1 MGIITQIKKSLV
13 SDSNNC
19 LHKNIIKVK
28 NIVYPP
34 NINMGDLSLPCFE
47 LANILHIRPHE
58 AALELKKLLSKKK
71 NKYLSSIQV
80 TGPYINFIINKKI
93 LAKNLLKEIKEKQN
107 KYGKLKVSEKK
118 KIMIEYSNANT
129 HKEYHIGHLRNI
141 CIGDSINKI
150 LETNGHNIF
159 PVSYINDF
167 GIHVAKT
174 LWCLKEYYKDKI
186 PQKNKGEFL
195 GKIYA
200 DSTNKTKENP
210 LAQDL
215 ISFLM
220 KRIESREGE
229 DYKLWQKTRNWSIKQ
244 FNEIYK
250 ELNIEF
256 KNIYY
261 ESELIQKGLKI
272 IKELKE
278 KKILIESNGAI
289 IADLN
294 KYNLGILVIMR
305 SDGTALYPVA
315 DISLAIQKITK
326 HKLDKSIYVV
336 DVRQSLYFKQLFKLL
351 ELMGYKQ
358 DLVHL
363 SYEFVKLPDGMM
375 SSRTG
380 NIITYSDLREK
391 LKTKAKEEILK
402 RHNNWS
408 LRKIEKTATTL
419 ALAIMKFEMLKVD
432 TNQII
437 NFNFENALKFEG
449 YTAGYLEY
457 TYVRINSILKIFY
470 KENIDTIFSE
480 INLSILNN
488 KKEHELIIKMAKY
501 PEIIKKA
508 GNNYNPSEVAKY
520 LFELA
525 QITNDY
531 YHATPILKS
540 DEELR
545 SARILLI
552 ESVNQIIKNGLGLLG
567 IEVLNEM

>member
-1 MGIITQIKKSLV
+1 M
-13 SDSNNC
+13 
-19 LHKNIIKVK
+19 
-28 NIVYPP
+28 
-34 NINMGDLSLPCFE
+34 
-47 LANILHIRPHE
+47 
-58 AALELKKLLSKKK
+58 
-71 NKYLSSIQV
+71 
-80 TGPYINFIINKKI
+80 
-93 LAKNLLKEIKEKQN
+93 
-107 KYGKLKVSEKK
+107 
-118 KIMIEYSNANT
+118 
-129 HKEYHIGHLRNI
+129 
-141 CIGDSINKI
+141 
-150 LETNGHNIF
+150 
-159 PVSYINDF
+159 
-167 GIHVAKT
+167 
-174 LWCLKEYYKDKI
+174 
-186 PQKNKGEFL
+186 
-195 GKIYA
+195 
-200 DSTNKTKENP
+200 
-210 LAQDL
+210 
-215 ISFLM
+215 
-220 KRIESREGE
+220 
-229 DYKLWQKTRNWSIKQ
+229 
-244 FNEIYK
+244 EIYK

-449 YTAGYLEY
+449 YTAGYLVY